1 MELAI
6 QQHLENGHATP
17 LDPKYGPCDA
27 CIRAKLQDKPAFQI
41 SKSKLSKEQ
50 HQETVNGDLIDMSTI
65 DCAGNRY
72 NFTNVVDLA
81 KSRLGMSKGL
91 PVKTSIAVRG
101 KDGLMVRRSS
111 TT

>member
-17 LDPKYGPCDA
+17 LDPKYGPCVA

-50 HQETVNGDLIDMSTI
+50 QLETVNGDLIDMSTV
-65 DCAGNRY
+65 DCAGKSNRY
-72 NFTNVVDLA
+72 NFTNIVA
-81 KSRLGMSKGL
+81 KSLLGMSTG
-91 PVKTSIAVRG
+91 
-101 KDGLMVRRSS
+101 
-111 TT
+111 

>member
-50 HQETVNGDLIDMSTI
+50 QLETVNGDLIDMSTV
-65 DCAGNRY
+65 DCAGKSNRYTY
-72 NFTNVVDLA
+72 NFTNVVA
-81 KSRLGMSKGL
+81 KSLLGMPAG
-91 PVKTSIAVRG
+91 
-101 KDGLMVRRSS
+101 
-111 TT
+111 